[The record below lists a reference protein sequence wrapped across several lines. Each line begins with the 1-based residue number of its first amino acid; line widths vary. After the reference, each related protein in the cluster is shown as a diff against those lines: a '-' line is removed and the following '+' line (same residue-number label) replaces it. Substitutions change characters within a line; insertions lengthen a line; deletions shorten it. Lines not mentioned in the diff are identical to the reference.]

1 MFLDIIANLLSLKT
15 VQQIQS
21 KAVHFCFYLFWLQA
35 LKIVFIFLMHLM
47 FVHLNFDTNGGLW
60 FYA

>member
-35 LKIVFIFLMHLM
+35 LKILFIF
-47 FVHLNFDTNGGLW
+47 
-60 FYA
+60 